1 MSNIAS
7 INFKKTKPDFQV
19 WHNDRTFSPEYL
31 ISQKNIELNRAGLK
45 ANDLRDEIIAKAKSA
60 YFKRTKQRCQAKN
73 YLWSAALNVKADTT
87 MAELENLAKHFKDKY
102 GIECYQIAIH
112 KDEGY
117 KDENGT
123 HLNNHAHMEFV
134 TLDER
139 GINRQRDFGK
149 RQDGKKILSHIQDD
163 VARLLGM
170 ERGVS
175 VKKSKAKR
183 IEPRVWAGLK
193 EKEAKRKKLL
203 KEHYERLSNEK
214 LESQKKVFQ
223 DEILEFQ
230 NKLRVSN
237 QQNIELQNKIKAQNE
252 ALSSKRFLSD
262 EEIKKIR
269 IDTQNNILKYL
280 IDKFDEINEND
291 NEVEAFMY
299 RGDEHNKLL
308 TKLFDSVRAL
318 MRANA
323 RNRLNEANK
332 QERDFNELLRE
343 IGRLKYE
350 IEIGEPNR
358 EFKEQ
363 IVLTLK
369 RFNHNALAK
378 IMDIKPVYDVRELD
392 EYNTKRNVAILD
404 YTLEFLR
411 DTCLDVAKRYDKLAS
426 KWNACHNEKVRYL
439 KDKEDLQIVSEI
451 ANSKNANDEDISRPD
466 EPEAFRLKM

>member
-7 INFKKTKPDFQV
+7 INFKKTKPEFQV
-19 WHNDRTFSPEYL
+19 WHNDRTLSPEYL
-31 ISQKNIELNRAGLK
+31 ISQKNIELNRTGLK
-45 ANDLRDEIIAKAKSA
+45 ANALRDRIIANAKSE
-60 YFKRTKQRCQAKN
+60 YFKRTKQRCQAKH
-73 YLWSAALNVKADTT
+73 YLWSAALNIKADTT
-87 MAELENLAKHFKDKY
+87 MAELENLAKYFKDKY
-102 GIECYQIAIH
+102 GIQCYQIAIH

-117 KDENGT
+117 KNEDGT

-149 RQDGKKILSHIQDD
+149 RIDGKKLLSHMQDD
-163 VARLLGM
+163 VARLLKM

-175 VKKSKAKR
+175 VKKSKTKR
-183 IEPRVWAGLK
+183 IEPRVWAKLK
-193 EKEAKRKKLL
+193 EEEARYKKFL
-203 KEHYERLSNEK
+203 KEHYERLSDERVENERK
-214 LESQKKVFQ
+214 AKQ

-252 ALSSKRFLSD
+252 TLSSKKFLSD

-269 IDTQNNILKYL
+269 IKTQNNVLEYL
-280 IDKFDEINEND
+280 IDKLDEINESD
-291 NEVEAFMY
+291 SEVEAFMY
-299 RGDEHNKLL
+299 RGDEPNKLL
-308 TKLFDSVRAL
+308 DKLYKNIRAL

-358 EFKEQ
+358 EFKER
-363 IVLTLK
+363 IVYALK
-369 RFNHNALAK
+369 RFNPNTLAK
-378 IMDIKPVYDVRELD
+378 IIDIEPKYDVSMLD
-392 EYNTKRNVAILD
+392 DYNTIRNIAILTN
-404 YTLEFLR
+404 TLEFFK

-426 KWNACHNEKVRYL
+426 KWNACHDEKVSYL
-439 KDKEDLQIVSEI
+439 KDREDLQIASELS
-451 ANSKNANDEDISRPD
+451 NSKNASDEDLNCFD
-466 EPEAFRLKM
+466 EPENFRLKM